1 MSYCLNP
8 DCQKPQN
15 RDSAELCR
23 YCGARLLLKDR
34 YRPVKPIGQGG
45 FGRTFLA
52 IDEDKP
58 SKPRCVIKQFLPVNQ
73 DAQHLKKAA
82 QLFERE
88 AMRLEE
94 LGNHPQI
101 PTLLAY
107 FRQERQQYL
116 VQEFVN
122 GKNLAELLH
131 DEGAFTEAQVRS
143 VLVGLLP
150 VLEFIH
156 AHSVI
161 HRDIKPSN
169 VIQMSGGGA
178 GRS

>member
-1 MSYCLNP
+1 M
-8 DCQKPQN
+8 
-15 RDSAELCR
+15 
-23 YCGARLLLKDR
+23 
-34 YRPVKPIGQGG
+34 KPIGQGG

-107 FRQERQQYL
+107 FRQERQQYWC
-116 VQEFVN
+116 
-122 GKNLAELLH
+122 
-131 DEGAFTEAQVRS
+131 RS
-143 VLVGLLP
+143 L
-150 VLEFIH
+150 
-156 AHSVI
+156 
-161 HRDIKPSN
+161 
-169 VIQMSGGGA
+169 
-178 GRS
+178 